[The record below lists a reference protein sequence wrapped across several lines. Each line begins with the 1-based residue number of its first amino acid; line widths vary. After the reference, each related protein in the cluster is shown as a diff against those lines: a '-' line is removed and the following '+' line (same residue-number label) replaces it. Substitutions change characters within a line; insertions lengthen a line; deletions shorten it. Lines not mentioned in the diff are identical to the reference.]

1 MTSKR
6 QPSAKASSTPAP
18 NSPSGESAAAPNEAG
33 APRLA
38 RNKTIQSFEHA
49 LVLET
54 ARVTEGAALAASRF
68 MGLGDKNA
76 VDGAGTEA
84 MRELLNSLD
93 IRGTVVIGE
102 GEMDEAPMLYI
113 GEQVGNGQYEVD
125 IAVDPV
131 EGTEVTAKGLPNGL
145 AVIALSERGGLMH
158 APDCYMEKLIVPPPA
173 AGRVNL
179 EWPVEANLNVLAQ
192 SLARDVDDLM
202 ITILDRERHA
212 DLIRRV
218 RATGARVKLIGDG
231 DVIAGIA
238 VGVRGSG
245 VHALMGSGGAP
256 EGVLSAAACKCLG
269 AEIQG
274 RFIAED
280 DAMRE
285 RFKTMGVDEK
295 RVYKTADLAPGSQI
309 VFSATGIT
317 YGEILDGVRRFAGG
331 ARTHTLVM
339 GYATRVVRFIDSIH
353 LEDDSARVTI
363 RV

>member
-1 MTSKR
+1 MTLTRSK
-6 QPSAKASSTPAP
+6 SD
-18 NSPSGESAAAPNEAG
+18 
-33 APRLA
+33 L
-38 RNKTIQSFEHA
+38 EHA

-54 ARVTEGAALAASRF
+54 ARVTEAAALAASRWVG
-68 MGLGDKNA
+68 MGNKNA

-84 MRELLNSLD
+84 MRDVLSSLD
-93 IRGTVVIGE
+93 IRGEVVIGE

-113 GEQVGNGQYEVD
+113 GEKLGNGKYEVD

-131 EGTEVTAKGLPNGL
+131 EGTTVTAKGLPNGL
-145 AVIALSERGGLMH
+145 AVIAISEKGGLMQ
-158 APDCYMEKLIVPPPA
+158 APDCYMDKLVVPPPA

-179 EWPVEANLNVLAQ
+179 DWPVEANLAAIAQ
-192 SLARDVDDLM
+192 ALERDVDDLL

-212 DLIRRV
+212 DLIRKV
-218 RATGARVKLIGDG
+218 RAAGARVKLIGDG
-231 DVIAGIA
+231 DVIAGLA
-238 VGVRGSG
+238 VGVRGTG

-256 EGVLSAAACKCLG
+256 EGVITAAALKCLG

-280 DAMRE
+280 DAQRE
-285 RFKTMGVDEK
+285 RFKAMGVEEG
-295 RVYKTADLAPGSQI
+295 RIYTTEELAPGKQI
-309 VFSATGIT
+309 VFSGTGIT
-317 YGEILDGVRRFAGG
+317 HGELLEGVRRFGGG

-339 GYATRVVRFIDSIH
+339 GYSTRVVRFIDSVH

>member
-6 QPSAKASSTPAP
+6 QPSDPASATPAHP
-18 NSPSGESAAAPNEAG
+18 TPASGSENGAARPGPAKGPHA
-33 APRLA
+33 
-38 RNKTIQSFEHA
+38 KTVQSFEHA

-54 ARVTEGAALAASRF
+54 ARVTEGAALAASKF
-68 MGLGDKNA
+68 MGLGDKIA

-84 MRELLNSLD
+84 MRSLLNSLD

-179 EWPVEANLNVLAQ
+179 DWPVEANLNVLAQ
-192 SLARDVDDLM
+192 SLDRDVDDLM

-231 DVIAGIA
+231 DVVAGIA
-238 VGVRGSG
+238 VGVRGTG

-274 RFIAED
+274 RFLAED

-285 RFKTMGVDEK
+285 RFAKMGVDEK
-295 RVYKTADLAPGSQI
+295 RIYKTADLAPGKQM

-317 YGEILDGVRRFAGG
+317 YGEILDGVRRFGGG

-353 LEDDSARVTI
+353 LEDDKARVTI

>member
-1 MTSKR
+1 MTRKR
-6 QPSAKASSTPAP
+6 QE
-18 NSPSGESAAAPNEAG
+18 SGND
-33 APRLA
+33 
-38 RNKTIQSFEHA
+38 NSFEHA

-54 ARVTEGAALAASRF
+54 ARVTEGAALAASRWVG
-68 MGLGDKNA
+68 MGDKNA

-93 IRGTVVIGE
+93 IRGRVVIGE

-113 GEQVGNGQYEVD
+113 GEELGQGRYEVD

-131 EGTEVTAKGLPNGL
+131 EGTTVTAKGLPNGI
-145 AVIALSERGGLMH
+145 AVIALSERGGLMA

-173 AGRVNL
+173 AGRVHL
-179 EWPVEANLNVLAQ
+179 DWPVEANLAALAQ
-192 SLARDVDDLM
+192 ALERDVDDLL
-202 ITILDRERHA
+202 ITILDRDRHA

-231 DVIAGIA
+231 DVIAGLA

-274 RFIAED
+274 RFLPED

-285 RFKTMGVDEK
+285 RFGAMGVDEH
-295 RVYKTADLAPGSQI
+295 RVYRTDELAPGSQI

-317 YGEILDGVRRFAGG
+317 YGELLSGVRRFAGG

-353 LEDDSARVTI
+353 LEEEHARVTI